1 MAQFQLCVVNLK
13 QNKIHI
19 GQSYKI
25 KKKNTTTSRVK
36 CNGAFM
42 ASVFNV
48 RNLVSFN
55 SVCLQL
61 FHYDITRSVCTLDIA
76 IVNAYQITSTLHSQ

>member
-1 MAQFQLCVVNLK
+1 MAQFQLCVVD
-13 QNKIHI
+13 
-19 GQSYKI
+19 S
-25 KKKNTTTSRVK
+25 KKKSTYARGMQSNNKKATRSRAK

-48 RNLVSFN
+48 RNLVWFN

-61 FHYDITRSVCTLDIA
+61 FHYDITRSVHTYLNIA
-76 IVNAYQITSTLHSQ
+76 IVNAYQITSTLHS